1 MLKSIINGNDVS
13 KLNIDRVT
21 NKNTGSNYRIY
32 FLTIFIISLLLTTF
46 LSNIDFEK
54 HSKLL
59 NDFLIKNGFT
69 INNIQILGIKNIT
82 KETII
87 KSVNNEKQSN
97 ILNVNLL
104 NIYNNLSNN
113 DWVEELYIERV
124 LPNTIKISIKEKEAI
139 GIWQYEMSNKLITKN
154 GEIIS
159 TANIN
164 KFKIDLPIIHGN
176 HANKNANSI
185 LKILETNKVLTKNIW
200 SLDYINNRRWN
211 LHFKQGIIVLLPS
224 KGVLKAWNEIIKLQ
238 NNYDVLNLGLTELDL
253 RNPNKILGK
262 ISVDKD
268 LINHRKN
275 LWRF

>member
-1 MLKSIINGNDVS
+1 MLNSIIKGNDVN

-21 NKNTGSNYRIY
+21 NKNTGSSYRMY

-46 LSNIDFEK
+46 LNNIDFEK
-54 HSKLL
+54 YSKLL
-59 NDFLIKNGFT
+59 NNFLIKNGFT
-69 INNIQILGIKNIT
+69 INNIQILGIKNIP

-87 KSVNNEKQSN
+87 KIVNNEKKSN
-97 ILNVNLL
+97 ILSVNLL
-104 NIYNNLSNN
+104 NIYNNLRNN

-154 GEIIS
+154 GKIIS

-176 HANKNANSI
+176 NANKNANSI
-185 LKILETNKVLTKNIW
+185 LKILETNKVLAKNIW
-200 SLDYINNRRWN
+200 SLDYVNNRRWN

-224 KGVLKAWNEIIKLQ
+224 EGALRAWNEIIKLQ
-238 NNYDVLNLGLTELDL
+238 KNYDVLNLGLTELDL

-262 ISVDKD
+262 ISVDKN

-275 LWRF
+275 L